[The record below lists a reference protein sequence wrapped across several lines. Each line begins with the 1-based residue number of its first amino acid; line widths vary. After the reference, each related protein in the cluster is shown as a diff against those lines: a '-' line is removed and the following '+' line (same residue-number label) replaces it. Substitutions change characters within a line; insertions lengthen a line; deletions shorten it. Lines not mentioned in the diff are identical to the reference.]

1 MTSTRLPADLR
12 LDADSLRERVVLLT
26 GAGDGIGRA
35 VAEAAAAAGATV
47 VLLGRTQRKLE
58 AVYDQIVADHG
69 RQPAIHVMDLA
80 TATVQDY
87 AALAAALQ
95 AEYGRLDGIAHV
107 AGTLGART
115 PLEHYDIALWSRVML
130 VNLTAPWLLTQACLP
145 LLRQSSDP
153 AVVFASSS
161 VGRTGRAHWGAYAV
175 SKFGIEGMVQVWA
188 EELDGGSKPVRINAL
203 NPGPVR
209 TAMRLEAYPAEDRS
223 KLALPAAVAPAFV
236 WALSPASHGVTGQ
249 SLDAQ

>member
-1 MTSTRLPADLR
+1 MTTARVPTDFR
-12 LDADSLRERVVLLT
+12 PTADSLHERVVLVT

-35 VAEAAAAAGATV
+35 VALAAAAAGATV

-58 AVYDQIVADHG
+58 ATYDQIVTAHG

-87 AALAAALQ
+87 AALADALGR
-95 AEYGRLDGIAHV
+95 EYGRLDGIAHV

-115 PLEHYDIALWSRVML
+115 PLEHYDVTLWSRVML

-145 LLRQSSDP
+145 LLRASADP

-161 VGRTGRAHWGAYAV
+161 VGRRGRAHWGAYAV
-175 SKFGIEGMVQVWA
+175 SKFGVEGMVQVWA
-188 EELDGGSKPVRINAL
+188 EELDGGSKPVRVNAL

-209 TAMRLEAYPAEDRS
+209 TSMRLEAYPAEDRS
-223 KLALPAAVAPAFV
+223 KLALPEAVAPAFI
-236 WALSPASHGVTGQ
+236 WSLSAASLGVTGQ